1 MIIFNL
7 SGHGHFD
14 MAAYDAYLHGRL
26 EDFELP
32 GGRDRAGAQ
41 GDRGPAQ
48 ARGGL
53 RLTTRC
59 PACGTVAPEG
69 ARFCPSCGRPLGG
82 GEAAE
87 RKLATVVF
95 ADLAGSTELALQMD
109 AEVLRDLLGDVYVT
123 LARCAEA
130 YGGTVEKFIG
140 DAVMAVFGVPVA
152 HEDDAE
158 RAVRAALL
166 MRSRLAAVAERRAVP
181 LVLRIGVN
189 TGLVVTGTTPGRDFL
204 VTGEA
209 VNLAARL
216 QQAAEPGE
224 VLVGERTFRAVE
236 PLVRMVAP
244 RSLAVR
250 GRTGPV
256 TAYAVERFAP
266 AGAYRRRRRPYGPF
280 VGREVELTLIRSVVE
295 RAVEHSR
302 AHLLTLIGEAG
313 IGKSRLVEEAVVELR
328 RSEDPPAVWVG
339 RCLPY
344 GESGPYAPLRD
355 LLLRAAAVRADASR
369 EEIRAR
375 VMGQLQAILPEDSDE
390 QIAELLRF
398 VGGERMQPSMDG
410 DEPGDRGRDAWRGL
424 LLRMAARQPTLLVIE
439 DAHWA
444 EPALLELIASV
455 VAGDVRV
462 PLVVVCVARA
472 ELFVNHPGWGSG
484 MRNETTVTLE
494 ALDPGEMR
502 RLATALA
509 ATADPPPSVVDLAGG
524 NPFFLE
530 EILAMSGEGG
540 GGDRVPETVQ
550 GVIAAR
556 LDLLDAQDKLLLQ
569 RAAVVGR
576 SFTLEQLEP
585 LLNGGGRGPTGR
597 LRNLVDRDL
606 IHHRGGGRHS
616 FKHALIR
623 DVAYESIPRGERARL
638 HLLLAEELERVPEA
652 GCQAVAGHYAA
663 AATLGETAARAPAV
677 RVLLQAAQE
686 ARSVEAHG
694 LALRNAV
701 LARQLADSDRE
712 RSLAAE
718 AAGDAH
724 WMAEHLDDARAAYLD
739 ALELGIA
746 AELGPEDTSRLRWK
760 WVDLPTRWQGS
771 LVTAPER
778 ERVSAEIETGLVEAR
793 EARSVLTEARLL
805 IAKALLVYR
814 VETTV
819 PPQEEALLVADRALE
834 LTEGLGRPAIVSA
847 ALDARSVLLQS
858 VGRYAEA
865 LEMDERRLELVRS
878 LPSREEQMDVCSSA
892 ARTRTARGD
901 FAGAI
906 AAADLGD
913 ELGAG
918 SDNRWVAWPARSK
931 VDALFWWDKWDE
943 AIRTYERFI
952 GVLRGTDTD
961 GRRARQSRP
970 GRMLGVVA
978 AIHTLRGETEA
989 ADRLERR
996 LPGSN
1001 PHFDLVLAHAL
1012 LGAGEPELALERSTG
1027 LPFLR
1032 PWARAIR
1039 AESLALLGRWDDFD
1053 AALDDLAALPGV
1065 DELPRVTA
1073 QVDRARGIA
1082 GDEDAL
1088 ARATEAFARLGCEFE
1103 HARCLEIAGECEA
1116 ARAVYTRMGAAPAVE
1131 RAAR

>member
-1 MIIFNL
+1 
-7 SGHGHFD
+7 
-14 MAAYDAYLHGRL
+14 
-26 EDFELP
+26 
-32 GGRDRAGAQ
+32 
-41 GDRGPAQ
+41 
-48 ARGGL
+48 
-53 RLTTRC
+53 
-59 PACGTVAPEG
+59 
-69 ARFCPSCGRPLGG
+69 
-82 GEAAE
+82 
-87 RKLATVVF
+87 
-95 ADLAGSTELALQMD
+95 MD

-140 DAVMAVFGVPVA
+140 DAIMAVFGVPIA

-256 TAYAVERFAP
+256 TAYAIERFAP
-266 AGAYRRRRRPYGPF
+266 AGAYRRRRRAYGPF
-280 VGREVELTLIRSVVE
+280 VGREVELTLIRSVIE

-302 AHLLTLIGEAG
+302 AHLVTLIGEAG
-313 IGKSRLVEEAVVELR
+313 IGKSRLVEEVVVELR
-328 RSEDPPAVWVG
+328 RSEEPPAVWVG

-344 GESGPYAPLRD
+344 GEGGPYAPLRD
-355 LLLRAAAVRADASR
+355 LLTRSAAVRTDASR
-369 EEIRAR
+369 EETRAR
-375 VMGQLQAILPEDSDE
+375 VTGHLQAVLPDGSEE

-398 VGGERMQPSMDG
+398 VGGERIEPSGDD
-410 DEPGDRGRDAWRGL
+410 DEPGDRGREAWRNL
-424 LLRMAARQPTLLVIE
+424 LLRMAERQPTLIVIE

-462 PLVVVCVARA
+462 PLVVVCAARP
-472 ELFVNHPGWGSG
+472 ELFVSHPGWGSG
-484 MRNETTVTLE
+484 MRNETTVVLE
-494 ALDPGEMR
+494 ALEAGEMR
-502 RLATALA
+502 RLANALSAQA
-509 ATADPPPSVVDLAGG
+509 APPPSAVDLAGG

-540 GGDRVPETVQ
+540 GDRVPETVQ

-556 LDLLDAQDKLLLQ
+556 LDLLDPEDKLLLQ

-585 LLNGGGRGPTGR
+585 LFDGGGRGPTGR
-597 LRNLVDRDL
+597 LRNLVERDL

-638 HLLLAEELERVPEA
+638 HLRLADVLDSSA
-652 GCQAVAGHYAA
+652 DASCQAVAGHYAA

-677 RVLLQAAQE
+677 RVLIEAARE
-686 ARSVEAHG
+686 ARAVEAHG

-701 LARQLADSDRE
+701 LARQLSDSDRE
-712 RSLAAE
+712 RALAAE

-771 LVTAPER
+771 VITSPDRDRIE
-778 ERVSAEIETGLVEAR
+778 AEIETGLAEAR
-793 EARSVLTEARLL
+793 AAGSALTEARLL
-805 IAKALLVYR
+805 IARALLVYR
-814 VETTV
+814 LETTV
-819 PPQEEALLVADRALE
+819 PPQEAALSVADRALE
-834 LTEGLGRPAIVSA
+834 LAEGVGRPAIVSA
-847 ALDARSVLLQS
+847 AIDARSVLLQS

-865 LEMDERRLELVRS
+865 LEMDERRLALVRE
-878 LPSREEQMDVCSSA
+878 LPSREEQMDICSSV

-901 FAGAI
+901 YSGAV
-906 AAADLGD
+906 AVANLGQ

-918 SDNRWVAWPARSK
+918 GDHRWLAWPERSR

-943 AIRTYERFI
+943 AMSAYKTFI
-952 GVLRGTDTD
+952 GELRGTDTD

-978 AIHTLRGETEA
+978 AIHMLRGETEE

-996 LPGSN
+996 LPASN
-1001 PHFDLVLAHAL
+1001 PHFDLVYAHAM
-1012 LGAGEPELALERSTG
+1012 LGAGDPELALERSTG
-1027 LPFLR
+1027 LPFMR
-1032 PWARAIR
+1032 PWARAVR
-1039 AESLALLGRWDDFD
+1039 AESLAMLGRWDDFD
-1053 AALDDLAALPGV
+1053 EALDELATLPGV
-1065 DELPRVTA
+1065 DELPRVSA

-1088 ARATEAFARLGCEFE
+1088 RRATEAFARLGCEFE
-1103 HARCLEIAGECEA
+1103 HARCLEIAGDGAA
-1116 ARAVYTRMGAAPAVE
+1116 ARAVYARMAATPAME
-1131 RAAR
+1131 RVAR

>member
-1 MIIFNL
+1 
-7 SGHGHFD
+7 
-14 MAAYDAYLHGRL
+14 
-26 EDFELP
+26 
-32 GGRDRAGAQ
+32 
-41 GDRGPAQ
+41 
-48 ARGGL
+48 
-53 RLTTRC
+53 
-59 PACGTVAPEG
+59 
-69 ARFCPSCGRPLGG
+69 
-82 GEAAE
+82 
-87 RKLATVVF
+87 
-95 ADLAGSTELALQMD
+95 MD
-109 AEVLRDLLGDVYVT
+109 AEELRDLLGDVYVT

-140 DAVMAVFGVPVA
+140 DAIMAVFGVPVA

-166 MRSRLAAVAERRAVP
+166 MRSRLAAVAERREVP

-280 VGREVELTLIRSVVE
+280 VGREVELTLIRSVIE
-295 RAVEHSR
+295 RAVEHAR
-302 AHLLTLIGEAG
+302 AHLVTLIGEAG
-313 IGKSRLVEEAVVELR
+313 IGKSRLVEEVVVELR
-328 RSEDPPAVWVG
+328 RSEEPPAVWVG

-344 GESGPYAPLRD
+344 GEGGPYAPLRD

-369 EEIRAR
+369 EETLAR
-375 VMGQLQAILPEDSDE
+375 VTGQLRAILPGESEE

-398 VGGERMQPSMDG
+398 VGGERMGRSGED
-410 DEPGDRGRDAWRGL
+410 DEPGDRGRDAWRNL

-462 PLVVVCVARA
+462 PLVVVCAARA
-472 ELFVNHPGWGSG
+472 ELFLAHPGWGSG

-494 ALDPGEMR
+494 ALEAGEMR
-502 RLATALA
+502 RLATALSA
-509 ATADPPPSVVDLAGG
+509 AADPLPSAVDLAGG

-530 EILAMSGEGG
+530 EILAISGEGG
-540 GGDRVPETVQ
+540 GERVPETVQ

-556 LDLLDAQDKLLLQ
+556 LDLLEPEDKRLLQ

-576 SFTLEQLEP
+576 SFTIEQLEP
-585 LLNGGGRGPTGR
+585 LLDGGGRGPTGR

-638 HLLLAEELERVPEA
+638 HLRLAAELEGSPEA
-652 GCQAVAGHYAA
+652 GCQAIAGHYAA
-663 AATLGETAARAPAV
+663 AATLGERAARAPAV

-686 ARSVEAHG
+686 ARAVEAHG

-712 RSLAAE
+712 RALAAE
-718 AAGDAH
+718 AAGDAQ

-746 AELGPEDTSRLRWK
+746 AELGPDDTSRLRWK

-771 LVTAPER
+771 VIASPDR
-778 ERVSAEIETGLVEAR
+778 ERIEAEIATGLAEAR
-793 EARSVLTEARLL
+793 AAGSVLTEARLL
-805 IAKALLVYR
+805 IAQALLVYR
-814 VETTV
+814 LETTV
-819 PPQEEALLVADRALE
+819 PPQQAALAVADRALD
-834 LTEGLGRPAIVSA
+834 LAEGVGRPVIVSA

-865 LEMDERRLELVRS
+865 LEMDERRLALVRS
-878 LPSREEQMDVCSSA
+878 LPSREEQMDVCSSV

-918 SDNRWVAWPARSK
+918 SDHRWRAWPARSK
-931 VDALFWWDKWDE
+931 VDALFWWDKWDA
-943 AIRTYERFI
+943 AIAAYEQFLED
-952 GVLRGTDTD
+952 LRGTDRD

-996 LPGSN
+996 LPASN
-1001 PHFDLVLAHAL
+1001 PHFDLVYAHAL
-1012 LGAGEPELALERSTG
+1012 LGAGDAELALERSTG

-1039 AESLALLGRWDDFD
+1039 TESLAVLGRWDEFD
-1053 AALDDLAALPGV
+1053 DALDDIAGLPGV
-1065 DELPRVTA
+1065 RELPRVSA

-1082 GDEDAL
+1082 GDEVAL
-1088 ARATEAFARLGCEFE
+1088 QRAAEAFARLGCEFE
-1103 HARCLEIAGECEA
+1103 HARCLEIAGESEA
-1116 ARAVYTRMGAAPAVE
+1116 ARAVYARMGAAPAME
-1131 RAAR
+1131 RVAR

>member
-1 MIIFNL
+1 
-7 SGHGHFD
+7 
-14 MAAYDAYLHGRL
+14 
-26 EDFELP
+26 
-32 GGRDRAGAQ
+32 
-41 GDRGPAQ
+41 
-48 ARGGL
+48 
-53 RLTTRC
+53 
-59 PACGTVAPEG
+59 
-69 ARFCPSCGRPLGG
+69 
-82 GEAAE
+82 
-87 RKLATVVF
+87 
-95 ADLAGSTELALQMD
+95 MD
-109 AEVLRDLLGDVYVT
+109 AEELRDLLGDVYVT

-295 RAVEHSR
+295 RAVEHRR

-328 RSEDPPAVWVG
+328 RSEEPPAVWVG

-344 GESGPYAPLRD
+344 GEGGPYVPLRD
-355 LLLRAAAVRADASR
+355 LLLRSAAVRTDASR
-369 EEIRAR
+369 EETRAR
-375 VMGQLQAILPEDSDE
+375 VTGHLQAVLPDDSGE

-398 VGGERMQPSMDG
+398 VGGERIEPSGDG
-410 DEPGDRGRDAWRGL
+410 EPGDRGREAWRNL
-424 LLRMAARQPTLLVIE
+424 LLRMAERQPTLLIIE

-462 PLVVVCVARA
+462 PLVVVCAARA
-472 ELFVNHPGWGSG
+472 ELYVSHPGWGSG

-494 ALDPGEMR
+494 ALDAGEMR

-509 ATADPPPSVVDLAGG
+509 AAEDPPPSSVDLAGG

-540 GGDRVPETVQ
+540 GDRVPETVQ

-556 LDLLDAQDKLLLQ
+556 LDLLAPADKLLLQ

-585 LLNGGGRGPTGR
+585 LLDGGGRGPTGR

-623 DVAYESIPRGERARL
+623 DVAYESIPRHERARL
-638 HLLLAEELERVPEA
+638 HLRLADVLDGSLEA
-652 GCQAVAGHYAA
+652 SCQAIAGHYAA
-663 AATLGETAARAPAV
+663 AATLGEAAARAPAV
-677 RVLLQAAQE
+677 RVLLEAAREAQA
-686 ARSVEAHG
+686 VEAHG

-712 RSLAAE
+712 RALAAE

-739 ALELGIA
+739 ALELGIG

-771 LVTAPER
+771 VIASPDRDRIE
-778 ERVSAEIETGLVEAR
+778 VEIETGLAEAR
-793 EARSVLTEARLL
+793 VAGSALTEARLL
-805 IAKALLVYR
+805 IARALLVYR
-814 VETTV
+814 LETTV
-819 PPQEEALLVADRALE
+819 PPQEAALSVADRALE
-834 LTEGLGRPAIVSA
+834 LAEGVGRPAIVSA

-865 LEMDERRLELVRS
+865 LEMDERRLALVRS
-878 LPSREEQMDVCSSA
+878 LPSREEQMDICSSV

-901 FAGAI
+901 FAGAV
-906 AAADLGD
+906 AVANLGG

-918 SDNRWVAWPARSK
+918 GDHRWLAWPERSK
-931 VDALFWWDKWDE
+931 VDALFWWDKWDQAVAAYE
-943 AIRTYERFI
+943 AFI
-952 GVLRGTDTD
+952 GVLRGTDVD

-1001 PHFDLVLAHAL
+1001 PHFDLVYAHAM
-1012 LGAGEPELALERSTG
+1012 LGAGDPELALERSTG

-1039 AESLALLGRWDDFD
+1039 AESLAMLGRWDDFD
-1053 AALDDLAALPGV
+1053 EALDDLATLPGV
-1065 DELPRVTA
+1065 GELPRVTA
-1073 QVDRARGIA
+1073 QIDRARGIA

-1103 HARCLEIAGECEA
+1103 HARCLEIGGDGEA
-1116 ARAVYTRMGAAPAVE
+1116 ARGVYARMRAAPAME

>member
-1 MIIFNL
+1 M
-7 SGHGHFD
+7 
-14 MAAYDAYLHGRL
+14 
-26 EDFELP
+26 
-32 GGRDRAGAQ
+32 
-41 GDRGPAQ
+41 
-48 ARGGL
+48 
-53 RLTTRC
+53 
-59 PACGTVAPEG
+59 
-69 ARFCPSCGRPLGG
+69 
-82 GEAAE
+82 
-87 RKLATVVF
+87 VF

-652 GCQAVAGHYAA
+652 GCQAIAGHYAA

-712 RSLAAE
+712 RALAAE

-793 EARSVLTEARLL
+793 EAGSVLTEARLL

-834 LTEGLGRPAIVSA
+834 LTEGPGQACDRVGCARRAIGAAPVGRPLRRGARDGRAQAGARAVA
-847 ALDARSVLLQS
+847 ALARGAD
-858 VGRYAEA
+858 GR
-865 LEMDERRLELVRS
+865 LLVRG
-878 LPSREEQMDVCSSA
+878 PNADG
-892 ARTRTARGD
+892 ARG
-901 FAGAI
+901 F
-906 AAADLGD
+906 
-913 ELGAG
+913 
-918 SDNRWVAWPARSK
+918 R
-931 VDALFWWDKWDE
+931 
-943 AIRTYERFI
+943 
-952 GVLRGTDTD
+952 RGHRRRRP
-961 GRRARQSRP
+961 GRRARRGQRQPLGGVAGAEQGRRALLVGQVGRGDQDVRAVHRRPARHRHRRAPSPPVTARPDARRRGGDPHAAGRDRGGRPARAAAAGIEPALRPRARPCLARRRRAGAGARALDGPAVPAALGARDPGRVAGPPRPLGRLRRGAGRPGSASGRRRAAARHRP
-970 GRMLGVVA
+970 GRPRAGHRRRRGRAGPGDRGVRA
-978 AIHTLRGETEA
+978 AGVRV
-989 ADRLERR
+989 R
-996 LPGSN
+996 
-1001 PHFDLVLAHAL
+1001 
-1012 LGAGEPELALERSTG
+1012 
-1027 LPFLR
+1027 
-1032 PWARAIR
+1032 ARA
-1039 AESLALLGRWDDFD
+1039 
-1053 AALDDLAALPGV
+1053 
-1065 DELPRVTA
+1065 LPR
-1073 QVDRARGIA
+1073 DRRRMRG
-1082 GDEDAL
+1082 GEGGLHPDGRRSGGGEGRAL
-1088 ARATEAFARLGCEFE
+1088 
-1103 HARCLEIAGECEA
+1103 IN
-1116 ARAVYTRMGAAPAVE
+1116 
-1131 RAAR
+1131 

>member
-1 MIIFNL
+1 
-7 SGHGHFD
+7 
-14 MAAYDAYLHGRL
+14 
-26 EDFELP
+26 
-32 GGRDRAGAQ
+32 
-41 GDRGPAQ
+41 
-48 ARGGL
+48 
-53 RLTTRC
+53 
-59 PACGTVAPEG
+59 
-69 ARFCPSCGRPLGG
+69 
-82 GEAAE
+82 
-87 RKLATVVF
+87 
-95 ADLAGSTELALQMD
+95 MD
-109 AEVLRDLLGDVYVT
+109 AEELRDLLGDVYVT
-123 LARCAEA
+123 LTRCAEA

-328 RSEDPPAVWVG
+328 RSEEPPAVWVG

-344 GESGPYAPLRD
+344 GEGGPYAPLRD
-355 LLLRAAAVRADASR
+355 LLLRAAAVRADATR
-369 EEIRAR
+369 EEIQAR
-375 VMGQLQAILPEDSDE
+375 VTGQLQAILPEGSDE
-390 QIAELLRF
+390 QITELLRF
-398 VGGERMQPSMDG
+398 VGGERMPPSGDDS

-455 VAGDVRV
+455 VAGDIRV
-462 PLVVVCVARA
+462 PLVVVCAARA
-472 ELFVNHPGWGSG
+472 ELYINHPGWGSG

-494 ALDPGEMR
+494 ALEAGEMR

-540 GGDRVPETVQ
+540 GSDRVPETVQ

-556 LDLLDAQDKLLLQ
+556 LDLLDPEDKQLLQ

-585 LLNGGGRGPTGR
+585 LLNGAGRGPTGR
-597 LRNLVDRDL
+597 LRHLVERDL

-638 HLLLAEELERVPEA
+638 HLRLAEELEGVPEA

-663 AATLGETAARAPAV
+663 AATLGEKAARAPAV

-712 RSLAAE
+712 RALASE

-746 AELGPEDTSRLRWK
+746 ATLGPDDTSRLRWK

-771 LVTAPER
+771 MVSAPDR
-778 ERVSAEIETGLVEAR
+778 DRVSAEIETGLAEAR
-793 EARSVLTEARLL
+793 AAGSVLTEARLL

-819 PPQEEALLVADRALE
+819 PPQEAALSVAERALE
-834 LTEGLGRPAIVSA
+834 LAEGLGRPAIVSA

-858 VGRYAEA
+858 VGRYAQA
-865 LEMDERRLELVRS
+865 LEMDERRLALVRS
-878 LPSREEQMDVCSSA
+878 LPSREEQMDICSSV

-901 FAGAI
+901 FAGAV

-918 SDNRWVAWPARSK
+918 SDHRWLAWPARSK

-943 AIRTYERFI
+943 AIKTYERFL

-1039 AESLALLGRWDDFD
+1039 AESLAVLGRWDDFD
-1053 AALDDLAALPGV
+1053 AALEDLAALPGV
-1065 DELPRVTA
+1065 DELPRVSA
-1073 QVDRARGIA
+1073 QVERARGIA
-1082 GDEDAL
+1082 GDEVAL
-1088 ARATEAFARLGCEFE
+1088 ARATEAFARLGCDFE
-1103 HARCLEIAGECEA
+1103 HARCLEIAGDGEA
-1116 ARAVYTRMGAAPAVE
+1116 AREIYTRMGAAPAME
-1131 RAAR
+1131 RVAR

>member
-1 MIIFNL
+1 
-7 SGHGHFD
+7 
-14 MAAYDAYLHGRL
+14 
-26 EDFELP
+26 
-32 GGRDRAGAQ
+32 
-41 GDRGPAQ
+41 
-48 ARGGL
+48 
-53 RLTTRC
+53 
-59 PACGTVAPEG
+59 
-69 ARFCPSCGRPLGG
+69 
-82 GEAAE
+82 
-87 RKLATVVF
+87 
-95 ADLAGSTELALQMD
+95 MD
-109 AEVLRDLLGDVYVT
+109 AEELRDLLGDVYVT

-256 TAYAVERFAP
+256 TAYAIERFAP

-280 VGREVELTLIRSVVE
+280 VGREVELTLIRSVIE

-302 AHLLTLIGEAG
+302 AHLVTLIGEAG
-313 IGKSRLVEEAVVELR
+313 IGKSRLVEEVVVELR
-328 RSEDPPAVWVG
+328 RSEEPPAVWVG

-344 GESGPYAPLRD
+344 GEGGPYAPLRD
-355 LLLRAAAVRADASR
+355 LLLRASAVRADASR
-369 EEIRAR
+369 EETLAR
-375 VMGQLQAILPEDSDE
+375 VTGQLRAILPDESEE
-390 QIAELLRF
+390 QITELLRF
-398 VGGERMQPSMDG
+398 VGGERMDLGG
-410 DEPGDRGRDAWRGL
+410 DDEEEPGDRGRDAWRNL

-462 PLVVVCVARA
+462 PLVVVCAARP
-472 ELFVNHPGWGSG
+472 ELFIAHPGWGSG

-494 ALDPGEMR
+494 ALEADEMR
-502 RLATALA
+502 RLATALSA
-509 ATADPPPSVVDLAGG
+509 SVDPPPSSVDLAGG

-530 EILAMSGEGG
+530 EILAIAGEG

-556 LDLLDAQDKLLLQ
+556 LDLLDPEDKRLLQ

-585 LLNGGGRGPTGR
+585 LLNGGGRGPAGR
-597 LRNLVDRDL
+597 LRNLVERDL

-623 DVAYESIPRGERARL
+623 DVAYESIPRLERSRL
-638 HLLLAEELERVPEA
+638 HLRLAQELEGSPDA
-652 GCQAVAGHYAA
+652 GSQAVAGHYAA
-663 AATLGETAARAPAV
+663 AATLGERMARPPAV
-677 RVLLQAAQE
+677 RVLLQAARE
-686 ARSVEAHG
+686 ARAVEAHG

-712 RSLAAE
+712 RALAAE

-739 ALELGIA
+739 ALELGVA
-746 AELGPEDTSRLRWK
+746 AELGPEDRARLRWK

-771 LVTAPER
+771 VITSPDR
-778 ERVSAEIETGLVEAR
+778 ERIEAEIAAGLAEAR
-793 EARSVLTEARLL
+793 AAGSVLTEARLL
-805 IAKALLVYR
+805 IAQALLVYR
-814 VETTV
+814 LETTV
-819 PPQEEALLVADRALE
+819 PPQEAALAVADRALE
-834 LTEGLGRPAIVSA
+834 LAEQVGRPVIVSA
-847 ALDARSVLLQS
+847 AIDARSVLLQS

-865 LEMDERRLELVRS
+865 LGMDERRFALVRS
-878 LPSREEQMDVCSSA
+878 LPSREEQMDVCSSV

-901 FAGAI
+901 YAGAV
-906 AAADLGD
+906 AAADLGE

-918 SDNRWVAWPARSK
+918 SDHRWRAWPARSK
-931 VDALFWWDKWDE
+931 VDALFWWDKWDAAME
-943 AIRTYERFI
+943 SYERF
-952 GVLRGTDTD
+952 VEDLRGSDRD

-996 LPGSN
+996 LPVSN
-1001 PHFDLVLAHAL
+1001 PHFDLVYAHAQ

-1039 AESLALLGRWDDFD
+1039 AESLAMLGRWDEFD
-1053 AALDDLAALPGV
+1053 GALQELADLPGV
-1065 DELPRVTA
+1065 DELPRVSA
-1073 QVDRARGIA
+1073 QVERARGIA

-1088 ARATEAFARLGCEFE
+1088 ARATAAFARLGCEFE
-1103 HARCLEIAGECEA
+1103 HARCMEIAGDCDA
-1116 ARAVYTRMGAAPAVE
+1116 ARAVYERMRAAPALE